1 MIQSVL
7 TKISLLLLL
16 FAITPE
22 VAASKGDTTAGKVFM
37 VLPAADTYA
46 GEFQLG
52 LRSTASLFGSD
63 GYFGS
68 GVGGQ
73 FRIGLGSR
81 INTEWFA
88 DLITSNLGNAGRRTD
103 GHIGWSVMFYL
114 KKERTMGFNPY
125 ILAGHCFDYTKITA
139 FSSPYSNLEEESG
152 ERWSSAVQMGAGT
165 HYRLTPRFD
174 VSLSAQYML
183 HLGNDIHAHVETDS
197 YPTLEIEEHEGAGL
211 EGHLLVT
218 FSVNYKIGDLWGH
231 SKF

>member
-22 VAASKGDTTAGKVFM
+22 VAVSKGDTTAGEVFM

-63 GYFGS
+63 GYFGT

-114 KKERTMGFNPY
+114 KKERTMRFNPY

-165 HYRLTPRFD
+165 HCRLTPRFD

-218 FSVNYKIGDLWGH
+218 FSVNYKIGNLWGR
-231 SKF
+231 

>member
-1 MIQSVL
+1 MIKSVL
-7 TKISLLLLL
+7 TKISLFLLL
-16 FAITPE
+16 FGIAPKIN
-22 VAASKGDTTAGKVFM
+22 ASEGDSTAGKVLRVM
-37 VLPAADTYA
+37 PAPDTYA

-73 FRIGLGSR
+73 FRIGVGTR
-81 INTEWFA
+81 VNTEWFA
-88 DLITSNLGNAGRRTD
+88 DLITSNLGDAGRRTD
-103 GHIGWSVMFYL
+103 GHIGWSVLFYL

-125 ILAGHCFDYTKITA
+125 VLAGHCFDYTKITA
-139 FSSPYSNLEEESG
+139 FSSPYSNLEEESA

-197 YPTLEIEEHEGAGL
+197 YPTLEIEEHDGAGL

-218 FSVNYKIGDLWGH
+218 FSVNYKMGNLWGH